1 MKPESVEGV
10 RRVRHGGCPDPGI
23 TDFSANVNPRTP
35 PGVAGVY
42 EGALAQSKRYPDDDY
57 PEYRAAA
64 GEYAGCPS
72 GEIVPTPGGLAGI
85 RLAIGTTVSDG
96 DSVLVPA
103 PSFGE
108 YAREV
113 ELQGGTVE
121 FVPHDE
127 LLHADP
133 ADHAMAIVCNPN
145 NPTGTIYGSDDLLEF
160 LDRCRESETALLVDE
175 AFFGFTDRPSMAGQ
189 RGAIVARSLTKLF
202 GLPGLRAGFLVAN
215 GGRRERLENARR
227 AWNLSTPAAAV
238 GSHCMG
244 QREFVAET
252 RRRVR
257 TERERMVA
265 ALDGEYGIT
274 PSEAPFLLL
283 ETGERPVDRV
293 IERVELEDLRVRDAR
308 TFRGLD
314 SHVRVAVRRPEE
326 NDRLLDAL
334 LDV

>member
-1 MKPESVEGV
+1 MNPKSAEGID
-10 RRVRHGGCPDPGI
+10 RVPHGGCTDPGI

-64 GEYAGCPS
+64 GNYVGCPPE
-72 GEIVPTPGGLAGI
+72 EIVPTPGGLAGI
-85 RLAIGTTVSDG
+85 RLAIETTVSCG

-127 LLHADP
+127 ICGSDP
-133 ADHAMAIVCNPN
+133 TGHAMAIVCNPN
-145 NPTGTIYGSDDLLEF
+145 NPTGTVYDSGDLLDF
-160 LDRCRESETALLVDE
+160 LARCRETGTVLLVDE
-175 AFFGFTDRPSMAGQ
+175 AFLGFTDRPSMTGQ
-189 RGAIVARSLTKLF
+189 RGTIVARSLTKLF
-202 GLPGLRAGFLVAN
+202 GLPGLRAGFLVASDESRDRLE
-215 GGRRERLENARR
+215 GGRIPWCLG
-227 AWNLSTPAAAV
+227 TPAAAV
-238 GSHCMG
+238 GAHCMG
-244 QREFVAET
+244 QREFVEET

-265 ALDGEYGIT
+265 ALEGEYGIA

-283 ETGERPVDRV
+283 DVGERPVDRV
-293 IERVELEDLRVRDAR
+293 IDRVELDDLTVRDAR

-314 SHVRVAVRRPEE
+314 SHVRVAIRRPEE